1 MGGINVG
8 YVDVAPTPTSVRTRD
23 VLPRDLRGWWRFAKT
38 VWHETS
44 ADQVLLLAAGV
55 AFFAFVSIFPTL
67 LATGLVYGLVTDP
80 DQVEEQVGRISDVLP
95 ATAAELVSD
104 QLSRLV
110 EVSDRSLGIGLVIA
124 LVVALWGASTATS
137 NLIAAVNACYDH
149 TRRRSFVRRRALGL
163 MMTIGGIVFISVAI
177 ALVAILPAVVDALNL
192 PTWVEA
198 VVQVIRWS
206 MFVIGVVVALGVLYR
221 VAPFRAGADMR
232 WTSPGAV
239 VAMLLWVAT
248 SAGFSLYVSRF
259 GTNYDS
265 TYGQLAGVIVLLF
278 WLWFGAI
285 AALLGAEV
293 NAELARRKLA
303 EAERP

>member
-1 MGGINVG
+1 M
-8 YVDVAPTPTSVRTRD
+8 DTAPAPAEVRARD
-23 VLPRDLRGWWRFAKT
+23 VLPRDPREWWRFGKA

-80 DQVEEQVGRISDVLP
+80 GQVEDQVRQISDVLP
-95 ATAAELVSD
+95 GTAAELITNE
-104 QLSRLV
+104 LERLV
-110 EVSDRSLGIGLVIA
+110 DASDRSLSIGLVIA

-149 TRRRSFVRRRALGL
+149 TGRRSFVRKRALGL
-163 MMTIGGIVFISVAI
+163 LMTIGGIFFITVAI
-177 ALVAILPAVVDALNL
+177 ALVAVLPAVVNALEL
-192 PTWVEA
+192 PTWGRVF
-198 VVQVIRWS
+198 VQVLRWS
-206 MFVIGVVVALGVLYR
+206 VFVIGVFVAIGVLYR
-221 VAPFRAGADMR
+221 VAPFRAGVDMR
-232 WTSPGAV
+232 WTSLGAV
-239 VAMLLWVAT
+239 IAMLLWVAA
-248 SAGFSLYVSRF
+248 SAGFSLYVSQF

-293 NAELARRKLA
+293 NAELARRKHA
-303 EAERP
+303 ET

>member
-1 MGGINVG
+1 M
-8 YVDVAPTPTSVRTRD
+8 
-23 VLPRDLRGWWRFAKT
+23 LPRDVRGWWRFAKA
-38 VWHETS
+38 VWNETS

-80 DQVEEQVGRISDVLP
+80 DQVEEQVSHISDVLP
-95 ATAAELVSD
+95 ATAADLVTN
-104 QLSRLV
+104 QLERLV
-110 EVSDRSLGIGLVIA
+110 ETPDQSLSIGLFIA

-149 TRRRSFVRRRALGL
+149 TIRRSFVRKRALGL
-163 MMTIGGIVFISVAI
+163 LMTIGGIIFIAVAI
-177 ALVAILPAVVDALNL
+177 GLVAVLPVV
-192 PTWVEA
+192 VEA
-198 VVQVIRWS
+198 LDLPSWAQAFVQITRWA
-206 MFVIGVVVALGVLYR
+206 MFVIGVVMALGVLYR
-221 VAPFRAGADMR
+221 VAPFRAGMDMR

-239 VAMLLWVAT
+239 VAMLLWVAA
-248 SAGFSLYVSRF
+248 SAGFSLYVSQF
-259 GTNYDS
+259 GTNYNS

-293 NAELARRKLA
+293 NAELARRKHA
-303 EAERP
+303 EM